1 MSVANLETSRLASF
15 AAAAVRSGLAPLADV
30 AELLAAVAAANAAAL
45 DAQYGEIVEAI
56 AASEIASHAADILA
70 ERADDCGWP
79 PLVYNCT
86 TNDGQGFLADDVAE
100 VVRGLERMLD
110 GQREAEER
118 RMDRAEADAV
128 AYDDVPRLRTM
139 YRDDLARA
147 MADAGADRVIVASF
161 RVDESDGQTDYY
173 GCRKARE
180 VVIGFG
186 RGARESFAQLRKAA
200 AGFKPT
206 ADYGPGLSR
215 WYAKP
220 KTAEDYSDSNG
231 NRVYAGT
238 TSEWHR
244 DLIAGPLPTRAA
256 AEIHAAANPLQ
267 PLNMAHGPVVLLAWE
282 ITEEP
287 IEHRENYSMG
297 GGNYLGDS
305 RYSGWTVSSSTY
317 LPESAEVHSTAAY
330 GGKAKR

>member
-30 AELLAAVAAANAAAL
+30 AKLLAAVAAANAAAL

-79 PLVYNCT
+79 PLVYNCF

-118 RMDRAEADAV
+118 RMARAEADAV

-139 YRDDLARA
+139 SRDDLARA
-147 MADAGADRVIVASF
+147 MADAGADRVIVARF

-206 ADYGPGLSR
+206 ADYGPGLGR

-220 KTAEDYSDSNG
+220 RTTIDYVEANG
-231 NRVYAGT
+231 NISYAGT
-238 TSEWHR
+238 VSGWHR
-244 DLIAGPLPTRAA
+244 DLVAGPLPTRSS
-256 AEIHAAANPLQ
+256 AEAHAAANPLQ
-267 PLNMAHGPVVLLAWE
+267 PLSMAHGPVVPLAWT
-282 ITEEP
+282 ISEEP

-317 LPESAEVHSTAAY
+317 LPESAEVYSTAAY